1 MKKYD
6 LKLMC
11 IQNAEKKK
19 KKKKKIRPKKEE
31 AMDKNSP
38 NSPVE

>member
-1 MKKYD
+1 MKKDD

-11 IQNAEKKK
+11 IQNAEKIKN
-19 KKKKKIRPKKEE
+19 KKIKMRPKKE

>member
-1 MKKYD
+1 MKKDD

-11 IQNAEKKK
+11 IQNAE
-19 KKKKKIRPKKEE
+19 KKKKIRPKKEE